1 MAYAVISDVHANLH
15 ALEAVL
21 FDINARGIGEI
32 HFGGDAVGYGP
43 KPNEC
48 IRILKAGCKTLV
60 AGNHDWALIGY
71 TDMEYFNPH
80 AAAAILWSRG
90 VVTQEHFGDLT
101 AFKILKTLDEHDA
114 LVVHSTPLEPENW
127 NYLFSSDDIEKNF
140 LHFTRKICFVGHSHF
155 PVIVEKQAAGELTGY
170 KNRVEFNDSCRYII
184 NVGSVG
190 QPRDHDPRAAYAV
203 IHDAFAEI
211 VRVQYDVKKTQQ
223 EMLDVG
229 LPDKLIERL
238 SHGV

>member
-1 MAYAVISDVHANLH
+1 MSYAIISDVHANLH

-21 FDINARGIGEI
+21 VDIKARGIHEV

-48 IRILKAGCKTLV
+48 IRLLKAECKTLI

-71 TDMEYFNPH
+71 TDIEYFNRY

-101 AFKILKTLDEHDA
+101 ALKILKSLEEHDA
-114 LVVHSTPLEPENW
+114 LLVHSTPLEPENW
-127 NYLFSSDDIEKNF
+127 NYLFSPDDLEKNF
-140 LHFTRKICFVGHSHF
+140 LHFTQKICFVGHSHF
-155 PVIVEKQAAGELTGY
+155 PVIVEKQADGELSGY
-170 KNRVEFNDSCRYII
+170 KNRIEFNDSCRYII

-203 IHDAFAEI
+203 LDDNAVEI
-211 VRVQYDVKKTQQ
+211 VRVEYDFKKTQK
-223 EMLDVG
+223 EMTDAG
-229 LPDKLIERL
+229 LPDKLIDRL